1 MPFGIIL
8 DPFEIIFLYY
18 FFQCSSLFSVVNLKW
33 VINGFF
39 FSFQLV
45 IGDFGL
51 NHEQSKAQFGLWS
64 ILAAVSVSFLKI
76 ERKI

>member
-1 MPFGIIL
+1 MVF
-8 DPFEIIFLYY
+8 FL
-18 FFQCSSLFSVVNLKW
+18 
-33 VINGFF
+33 
-39 FSFQLV
+39 QLV

-64 ILAAVSVSFLKI
+64 ILAAVSVTFLKI

>member
-1 MPFGIIL
+1 M
-8 DPFEIIFLYY
+8 
-18 FFQCSSLFSVVNLKW
+18 
-33 VINGFF
+33 FF

-64 ILAAVSVSFLKI
+64 ILAAVSVSLLKI
-76 ERKI
+76 ERKFKPMKFSYNSL